1 MLKSKLSK
9 ICIIYLTRI
18 IALIIGISIFTIPVS
33 AEEVSNYRFIN
44 ELQQVTT
51 YNQNGLPVIDIDK
64 AYLLEL
70 SDEAV
75 SVGIAINDIVADVE
89 QNGEKIAIKN
99 MDRAIFPIG
108 SYGNFCGMGNNGWLT
123 KPIDNLDSACL
134 WHDACF
140 KGFGADNRQCN
151 REFINRLKPI
161 IASTNTS
168 SYKGVYARA
177 AYALFLPL
185 S

>member
-1 MLKSKLSK
+1 MSHFTRRKIRLKCKLSK

-18 IALIIGISIFTIPVS
+18 IALIIGIITFTIPVS
-33 AEEVSNYRFIN
+33 AEEVSDYRFIN

-64 AYLLEL
+64 AYSLEL

-89 QNGEKIAIKN
+89 QNGEKIAIEN

-123 KPIDNLDSACL
+123 KPIDNLDSA
-134 WHDACF
+134 
-140 KGFGADNRQCN
+140 
-151 REFINRLKPI
+151 
-161 IASTNTS
+161 
-168 SYKGVYARA
+168 
-177 AYALFLPL
+177 
-185 S
+185 